1 MKDRKSE
8 LQVSLVTKTVI
19 QFNFFN
25 LAIYMDKKKV
35 VKFILEC
42 VKYIVSAAIG
52 YFGGN
57 AVM

>member
-1 MKDRKSE
+1 
-8 LQVSLVTKTVI
+8 
-19 QFNFFN
+19 
-25 LAIYMDKKKV
+25 MDKKKV

-57 AVM
+57 RPAGNKITYYITALPPK

>member
-1 MKDRKSE
+1 M
-8 LQVSLVTKTVI
+8 SLVTKTVI